1 MSVLDATYS
10 APIQVQQPTL
20 GFDNFLLQNSNGVD
34 MGGYAALQQNGNY
47 VIPNQVNTT
56 ALQQAQSFNNLS
68 GGNPAVTP
76 WWQSSDNWNTIGK
89 GVGAVAG
96 AANVYLGFE
105 QLGIAK
111 DQLALQKRVTNTQLA
126 NLAEDRARAS
136 TMRSTASTT
145 A

>member
-1 MSVLDATYS
+1 MFDYNQYS
-10 APIQVQQPTL
+10 TQDL
-20 GFDNFLLQNSNGVD
+20 K
-34 MGGYAALQQNGNY
+34 
-47 VIPNQVNTT
+47 T
-56 ALQQAQSFNNLS
+56 AN
-68 GGNPAVTP
+68 TP
-76 WWQSSDNWNTIGK
+76 WWKSSNSWDTIGK
-89 GVGAVAG
+89 GVGAVG
-96 AANVYLGFE
+96 GLANMYLGFE